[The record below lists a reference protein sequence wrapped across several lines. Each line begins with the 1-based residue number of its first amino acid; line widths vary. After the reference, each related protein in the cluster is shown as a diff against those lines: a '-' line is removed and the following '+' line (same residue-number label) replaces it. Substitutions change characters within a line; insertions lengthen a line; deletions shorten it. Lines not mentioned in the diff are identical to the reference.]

1 MALNLKAQCAES
13 GVLVWASTQRPM
25 KLAIGGQDWEFIDTR
40 VSGIHQPQIIEF
52 PILVPIGT
60 VPVAGVIVIF
70 IGKSNSNP
78 VLPECPQFL
87 DEPIIQLPGPFALGC
102 GMRFP
107 IASSQLPLRCG
118 AGHHSP
124 IRRIR
129 RDASFD
135 VKYYGLIGPQTSRAD
150 YGICN
155 LRELYRDGYRG
166 DFLSAS
172 DHIRLWYCPRNLCI
186 DTDASRLCISIRI

>member
-25 KLAIGGQDWEFIDTR
+25 KLAIGGHDWEFINTR

-87 DEPIIQLPGPFALGC
+87 DEPIIQLPGPFARKEGNDLRSPRWELGA
-102 GMRFP
+102 
-107 IASSQLPLRCG
+107 IAPFG
-118 AGHHSP
+118 
-124 IRRIR
+124 
-129 RDASFD
+129 
-135 VKYYGLIGPQTSRAD
+135 IGRVSK
-150 YGICN
+150 
-155 LRELYRDGYRG
+155 
-166 DFLSAS
+166 
-172 DHIRLWYCPRNLCI
+172 
-186 DTDASRLCISIRI
+186 